1 MEQVSSGTLAV
12 LALRGLGLPE
22 ADGRIEVGVRRLL
35 AMQLGEGAFSYWPG
49 GDEPHSAGTACA
61 CHALVLA
68 RRLGFDVEE
77 RAVARGLDWLEAQLG
92 GRRCP
97 TRAYALFVLALAG
110 RARPS
115 WLESIEPDPLLALAA
130 AEMGLPDRARGIL
143 REWASTPAGRAG
155 TSQFASP
162 AKLEAAQLLV
172 RLKIGDP
179 VDLDPRALLTQCVV
193 TYERAW
199 GLLALS
205 ECARPAAAAPV
216 LRATADGVPIAKGPL
231 DPVLRATAPP
241 AASLRLEADGPFHW
255 SVSVRGARREAGAE
269 DRGFWVRRCCSRPG
283 DPAPRTEF
291 ALGEL
296 VEIRVFV
303 WVRETREYVALEIP
317 LPAGL
322 EPVDTRLRNSAR
334 VDESDGGFDHVEKRD
349 DRVFASAIRLSPG
362 VHELVTVARAA
373 TPGRFTAP
381 APRAE
386 EMYEPAVG
394 GRGEPQTIE
403 VNAR

>member
-1 MEQVSSGTLAV
+1 MSSGTLAV

-35 AMQLGEGAFSYWPG
+35 AMQLADGGFSYWPG
-49 GDEPHSAGTACA
+49 GDDAHPAGSACA

-68 RRLGFDVEE
+68 KRLGFTVGEGALD
-77 RAVARGLDWLEAQLG
+77 RGLGWLEAQLG
-92 GRRCP
+92 GPRGP
-97 TRAYALFVLALAG
+97 VRAYALYVLALAG
-110 RARPS
+110 RPRPS

-130 AEMGLPDRARGIL
+130 VEMGAPDRARSLL
-143 REWASTPAGRAG
+143 REWASRPGSRAG
-155 TSQFASP
+155 TAQFASA
-162 AKLEAAQLLV
+162 AKMEAAQLIA
-172 RLKIGDP
+172 RARIGDP
-179 VDLDPRALLTQCVV
+179 VDADPRMLLTQCAV

-199 GLLALS
+199 GLLALAA
-205 ECARPAAAAPV
+205 CARPAAAAPV
-216 LRATADGVPIAKGPL
+216 LTVTADGVLIAKGPL

-241 AASLRLEADGPFHW
+241 AASLRLGADGPFHW

-283 DPAPRTEF
+283 DPTPRTEF

-296 VEIRVFV
+296 VEIRTFV
-303 WVRETREYVALEIP
+303 WCREPREYVALEIP

-322 EPVDTRLRNSAR
+322 EPVDSRLRNAAR
-334 VDESDGGFDHVEKRD
+334 VDEQDGGFEHVEKRD
-349 DRVFASAIRLSPG
+349 DRMFASATRLSAG

-373 TPGRFTAP
+373 TPGRFAAP

-386 EMYEPAVG
+386 EMYAPEVS
-394 GRGEPQTIE
+394 GRGEPQSIE
-403 VNAR
+403 VNPR